1 MVVGVSVFVAL
12 MVKDIIIID
21 NHKFKMNVSKEEV
34 PEFIEKLVENKI
46 KIYEVKQEEKT
57 LEDAFFEKTGGNV
70 IE

>member
-1 MVVGVSVFVAL
+1 MKQVMDLRNNKILGL
-12 MVKDIIIID
+12 EVKDSKILKVNI
-21 NHKFKMNVSKEEV
+21 SKEEV
-34 PEFIEKLVENKI
+34 PYIISKLVENNI